1 MIIIISVISNLLTHC
16 VPVSKPCNQLVNFSN
31 NPHEAGTLV
40 CLFQRRKLRH
50 RLLKQLIIQPIS
62 GGTRF

>member
-31 NPHEAGTLV
+31 NPMKQVL
-40 CLFQRRKLRH
+40 LFAFFRQ
-50 RLLKQLIIQPIS
+50 
-62 GGTRF
+62 GN